1 MNRTLALFLRSPGL
15 LAVALLAA
23 LAAPLNADEPSVAP
37 GINRYYE
44 NPNWQQWV
52 YAFER
57 PGREIY
63 ERRKDIVAAT
73 GIKPGMVVADIG
85 AGTGLFTRL
94 FAHEVGPQ
102 GKVYAVDISQT
113 FVRNIMR
120 TARAQGLDNVEGV
133 VNSPKEVSLP
143 KESID
148 IAFICDTYHH
158 FEYPKS
164 MMKSVRRALRPG
176 GRLIV
181 VDFRRIPGRSSPWVM
196 GHVRAGE
203 DAVIREIQA
212 REFRFVEEKP
222 LLRTN
227 YYLVFEK
234 A

>member
-1 MNRTLALFLRSPGL
+1 MNRTLALFLLSPGL
-15 LAVALLAA
+15 LAIALLAA

-63 ERRKDIVAAT
+63 DRRKDIVAAT
-73 GIKPGMVVADIG
+73 GIEPGMVVADIG
-85 AGTGLFTRL
+85 AGSGLFTRL

-158 FEYPKS
+158 FEYPES
-164 MMKSVRRALRPG
+164 MMKSVRLALRPG

-181 VDFRRIPGRSSPWVM
+181 VDFRRVPGRSSRWVM
-196 GHVRAGE
+196 GHVRAGK
-203 DAVIREIQA
+203 DVVIREIQA